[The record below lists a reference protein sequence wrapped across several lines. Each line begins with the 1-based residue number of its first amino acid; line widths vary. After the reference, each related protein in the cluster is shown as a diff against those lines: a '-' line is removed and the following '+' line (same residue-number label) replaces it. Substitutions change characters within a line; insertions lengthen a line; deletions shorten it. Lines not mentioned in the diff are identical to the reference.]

1 MLEGG
6 FHMRRTALL
15 LAIGIVAGLSAP
27 AFAQSGATRSV
38 DDYLCTFAGKC
49 GEDAKEAVADDES
62 IAAPDTK
69 GMSLARRRAP
79 AASSTA
85 ATPSRPTATTSRGA
99 TPSRATASNARTP
112 SRSAGS
118 ASRTAARAPQGK
130 RLDLRLTFML
140 NSAELTPQAKEE
152 AKVFA
157 RSLLLPELA
166 GKRFL
171 IEGHTD
177 SSGSRSHNMLLSAR
191 RAAAVA
197 DYLSSLGVPRNRLE
211 VRGFGPDRPIGGRAS
226 SPENRR
232 VEAVLL

>member
-1 MLEGG
+1 
-6 FHMRRTALL
+6 MRRTALM
-15 LAIGIVAGLSAP
+15 LAFCSIAGLSSA
-27 AFAQSGATRSV
+27 AWAQGGATRSV

-49 GEDAKEAVADDES
+49 GDAAKDAEATDDS

-69 GMSLARRRAP
+69 GMTLARRKAPAP
-79 AASSTA
+79 AAAKT
-85 ATPSRPTATTSRGA
+85 TTRPTAPVATSRA
-99 TPSRATASNARTP
+99 TPANRATASRATRPT
-112 SRSAGS
+112 RVAS
-118 ASRTAARAPQGK
+118 ASRATTRAAEGK

-157 RSLLLPELA
+157 KSLLMPELS
-166 GKRFL
+166 GKKFL

-177 SSGSRSHNMLLSAR
+177 ASGSRALNMSLSAR

-197 DYLSSLGVPRNRLE
+197 DFLASQGVPKSRLQ
-211 VRGFGPDRPIGGRAS
+211 VRGFGPDRPINGRTAT
-226 SPENRR
+226 SPDNRR

>member
-1 MLEGG
+1 
-6 FHMRRTALL
+6 MRHTALM
-15 LAIGIVAGLSAP
+15 LAFCTMAGLSSA
-27 AFAQSGATRSV
+27 AWAQGGATRSV

-49 GEDAKEAVADDES
+49 GEEAQDVEATDES

-69 GMSLARRRAP
+69 GMTLARRKAP
-79 AASSTA
+79 AASGANQTSA
-85 ATPSRPTATTSRGA
+85 RPTAPAVSSRS
-99 TPSRATASNARTP
+99 TPSSRATASRATRPARVAT
-112 SRSAGS
+112 
-118 ASRTAARAPQGK
+118 ASRATNRATQGK

-140 NSAELTPQAKEE
+140 NSAELTAQAKEE

-157 RSLLLPELA
+157 KSLLMPELA
-166 GKRFL
+166 GKKFL

-177 SSGSRSHNMLLSAR
+177 ASGTRELNMNLSAR

-197 DYLSSLGVPRNRLE
+197 DFLASQGVPKSRLQ
-211 VRGFGPDRPIGGRAS
+211 VRGFGPDRPINGRTAT

>member
-1 MLEGG
+1 
-6 FHMRRTALL
+6 MRRTALM
-15 LAIGIVAGLSAP
+15 LALCSIAALPTA
-27 AFAQSGATRSV
+27 ALAQSGATRSV

-49 GEDAKEAVADDES
+49 GEDAKDAVAVDDS

-69 GMSLARRRAP
+69 GMTLARRKAP
-79 AASSTA
+79 AAASATQPAARSTTPAVSSRA
-85 ATPSRPTATTSRGA
+85 
-99 TPSRATASNARTP
+99 SRATTARSTRP
-112 SRSAGS
+112 SRMASSAR
-118 ASRTAARAPQGK
+118 ATTRAPQGK

-140 NSAELTPQAKEE
+140 NSAELTAQAKEE

-157 RSLLLPELA
+157 KSLLMPELS
-166 GKRFL
+166 GKKFL

-177 SSGSRSHNMLLSAR
+177 ASGSRAINMSLSAR

-197 DYLSSLGVPRNRLE
+197 DFLASQGVPKSRLQ
-211 VRGFGPDRPIGGRAS
+211 VRGFGPDRPINGRTAT

>member
-1 MLEGG
+1 
-6 FHMRRTALL
+6 MRRTALI
-15 LAIGIVAGLSAP
+15 LALCSFTALPSA
-27 AFAQSGATRSV
+27 ALAQSGATRSV

-49 GEDAKEAVADDES
+49 GDDAKAEVADES

-69 GMSLARRRAP
+69 GMTLARRKAPGASTATQP
-79 AASSTA
+79 AARTG
-85 ATPSRPTATTSRGA
+85 TPSVSSRNTA
-99 TPSRATASNARTP
+99 PSRATASRSTRP
-112 SRSAGS
+112 SRMANS
-118 ASRTAARAPQGK
+118 ARATTRAAQGK

-157 RSLLLPELA
+157 KSLLMPELA
-166 GKRFL
+166 GKKFL

-177 SSGSRSHNMLLSAR
+177 ASGTRAINMSLSAR

-197 DYLSSLGVPRNRLE
+197 DFLASQGVPRSRLQ
-211 VRGFGPDRPIGGRAS
+211 VRGFGPDRPIDGRTAT